1 MGAIT
6 LRLTDEM
13 MAFVEEAAEGQGY
26 PDAEAFVQALLMDEH
41 SRRMARLHAL
51 LEEGLASGI
60 VEGDALDVFDR
71 AIERARER
79 ARSRGG

>member
-51 LEEGLASGI
+51 LEEGLASGMSERSI
-60 VEGDALDVFDR
+60 DEVFEDAR
-71 AIERARER
+71 RRYRARP
-79 ARSRGG
+79 A